1 MKKLL
6 LLLSITACALT
17 SNLQASADLGE
28 LTEPLGSKE
37 DCGSLQTDIKSLEKK
52 PKKTKDDIVK
62 LNTQK
67 FYSNKYK
74 CK

>member
-52 PKKTKDDIVK
+52 A
-62 LNTQK
+62 
-67 FYSNKYK
+67 
-74 CK
+74 